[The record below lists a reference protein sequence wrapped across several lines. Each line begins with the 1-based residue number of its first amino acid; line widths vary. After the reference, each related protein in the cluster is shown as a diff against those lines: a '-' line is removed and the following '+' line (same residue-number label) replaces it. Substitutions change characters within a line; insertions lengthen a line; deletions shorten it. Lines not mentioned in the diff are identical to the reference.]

1 MEIVIIEEGMRD
13 VLPKPANAT
22 IRLSIEEV
30 ATVLSTIIGDEIEN
44 DVESDY
50 VEVTLPITSLEHNYK
65 EN

>member
-13 VLPKPANAT
+13 ILPNPANAT

-50 VEVTLPITSLEHNYK
+50 VEITLPITSLEHNYK